1 MQNEIASQLEQL
13 KDISQVEVK
22 TPADFEQVAVALKQI
37 KTLRKAAEDKRV
49 ELTKPLLDHKKK
61 IDDEFKRYIDAYD
74 RIISGI
80 NGKLVAYQQAEEKKR
95 REEIAR
101 IEAER
106 RAKEAELQAKLEKAK
121 TEATKAKIENALVD
135 VQFAPPPVI
144 DAPKAQGLSFR
155 EVYGFKVVDANAIP
169 REWLVPNEQAISAFI
184 RSTKGTVKIAG
195 IEIEITK
202 TAVSR

>member
-13 KDISQVEVK
+13 KDISNVEVK
-22 TPADFEQVAVALKQI
+22 TPAEFEQVAGALKQI

-74 RIISGI
+74 RIITGI
-80 NGKLVAYQQAEEKKR
+80 NGKLVAYKQAEERKR
-95 REEIAR
+95 REELAR

-106 RAKEAELQAKLEKAK
+106 RAEEAKLQAKLEKAK
-121 TEATKAKIENALVD
+121 TEATKAKIENAIAD

-144 DAPKAQGLSFR
+144 DEPKAQGLSFR
-155 EVYGFKVVDANAIP
+155 EVYSFTVTDANAIP
-169 REWLVPNEQAISAFI
+169 REWLIPNETAIGAFI
-184 RSTKGTVKIAG
+184 RSTKGTQKIAG
-195 IEIEITK
+195 IEISITK

>member
-22 TPADFEQVAVALKQI
+22 TPADFEQVAGALKHI

-106 RAKEAELQAKLEKAK
+106 RAKEAELQARLEKAK

-144 DAPKAQGLSFR
+144 DTPKAQGLSFR
-155 EVYGFKVVDANAIP
+155 EVYGFKIVDVNAIP
-169 REWLVPNEQAISAFI
+169 REWMVPNETAIAAFI
-184 RSTKGTVKIAG
+184 RSTKGTQKIAG